1 VNPELQ
7 TMVARIE
14 LLERQ
19 SGLSKTISVL
29 SLAVAV
35 GAAAMVWLQASR
47 TPVPTDPVARFS
59 SVEANRFILR
69 DLESRAV
76 GGLEVDRN
84 GTIRLVLGRSGA
96 TGAVVLEAQQ
106 NGVAHLTLRDPAGA
120 IRAGLVA
127 SDQPSL
133 ALGGK
138 PDAPAVTLLA
148 RSDGSGRIE
157 VHDAKGKVR
166 FRAP

>member
-1 VNPELQ
+1 MNPELQ

-19 SGLSKTISVL
+19 SGMFKTIAAL
-29 SLAVAV
+29 SLVVAV
-35 GAAAMVWLQASR
+35 GAAVMVWLQATR
-47 TPVPTDPVARFS
+47 RPVPLDPVARFS
-59 SVEANRFILR
+59 AVEANRIILR

-84 GTIRLVLGRSGA
+84 GTIRLVLGRSGE
-96 TGAVVLEAQQ
+96 TGAVVLEAQK
-106 NGVAHLTLRDPAGA
+106 NGIAHLTLRDPEGA

-133 ALGGK
+133 ALGK
-138 PDAPAVTLLA
+138 PDAPAITLLA
-148 RSDGSGRIE
+148 RTDGSGRIE
-157 VHDAKGKVR
+157 VHDARGKVR